1 VAQHLSTHP
10 TSGHLPLPCHCQWL
24 SRFAVF
30 PAVYYGS
37 WPAFSAQVNML
48 DTPLAS
54 CHLSVCRHG
63 GLTHGAAHAFNVRLI
78 LACPIS
84 PLHWAIYINCGISC
98 DGLCTFLV
106 FSLNINIELQLSSR
120 LRGSVVERTCARDSL
135 NGALSLETVVVRY

>member
-1 VAQHLSTHP
+1 MDLDHTGRWDSAAAGHILVHNVLILFRVCKARRGPASQYTPNFRPSTAALSLPVAFTLRSLSC
-10 TSGHLPLPCHCQWL
+10 SLLW
-24 SRFAVF
+24 
-30 PAVYYGS
+30 S

-84 PLHWAIYINCGISC
+84 
-98 DGLCTFLV
+98 LCTGQFTLIAV
-106 FSLNINIELQLSSR
+106 YLATDSVLSWSFP
-120 LRGSVVERTCARDSL
+120 
-135 NGALSLETVVVRY
+135 

>member
-30 PAVYYGS
+30 PAVYYGHGPLS
-37 WPAFSAQVNML
+37 LRKLICWILLLQVV
-48 DTPLAS
+48 T
-54 CHLSVCRHG
+54 LSVCRHG

-84 PLHWAIYINCGISC
+84 LLHWAIYINCGISC

-106 FSLNINIELQLSSR
+106 FSLNINIELQLSPGSELR
-120 LRGSVVERTCARDSL
+120 LGYPWHRYARPRSL
-135 NGALSLETVVVRY
+135 